1 MRFLSSVALEK
12 AEKLK
17 FAANCSAAEG
27 IDYSRS
33 GMTIGVKGKRR
44 MATASLEMGR

>member
-1 MRFLSSVALEK
+1 MRFLSSFALEK

-17 FAANCSAAEG
+17 FAANCSAAEA

-33 GMTIGVKGKRR
+33 GMTIDVNGDRR
-44 MATASLEMGR
+44 TASASP

>member
-1 MRFLSSVALEK
+1 VNVIRFLSSVAFEK

-27 IDYSRS
+27 MDYSRS
-33 GMTIGVKGKRR
+33 GMTIGLNGDRR
-44 MATASLEMGR
+44 MASASP